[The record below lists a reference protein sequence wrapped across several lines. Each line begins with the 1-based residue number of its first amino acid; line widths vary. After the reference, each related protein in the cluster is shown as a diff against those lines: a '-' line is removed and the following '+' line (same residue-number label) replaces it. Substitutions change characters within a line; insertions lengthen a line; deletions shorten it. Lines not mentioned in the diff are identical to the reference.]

1 MVILLRSRHLPAV
14 IDRKRSFGWGCP
26 FPQRARRLRCGR
38 QAMGVA
44 WRLWQTVI
52 CGRWRI
58 FAKPA
63 IDLVGYPCCLLRS
76 SNRRFFFAT
85 RKDS

>member
-44 WRLWQTVI
+44 WRLVADGHLRTVANFRQT
-52 CGRWRI
+52 G
-58 FAKPA
+58 
-63 IDLVGYPCCLLRS
+63 
-76 SNRRFFFAT
+76 N
-85 RKDS
+85 